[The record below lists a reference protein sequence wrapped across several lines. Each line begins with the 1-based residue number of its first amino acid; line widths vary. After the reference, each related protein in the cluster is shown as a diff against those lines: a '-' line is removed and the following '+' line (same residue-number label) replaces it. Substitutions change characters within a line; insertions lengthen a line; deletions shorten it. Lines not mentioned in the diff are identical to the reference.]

1 MWLKL
6 SLFGLVLCP
15 DWLREDAGVGDRSKE
30 VVEVCSHHRWET
42 SLGLSY
48 VCAHGWA
55 ETLLVIHLL
64 GRLSPEE
71 IWSAE
76 DSDLKM
82 WGADR
87 DMIRS
92 FHSCR
97 SRFNPESVKQ
107 KMEGMGCRFLP
118 LGSQEYP
125 SVLADLSEPP
135 AGIFVMGNSEVW
147 SRFLEVPRLTI
158 VGTRGAT
165 PYGLRA
171 TASVARAACRSGVAI
186 VSGMALGIDGR
197 AHHEALEMRGSTI
210 AVLGGGVDVV
220 SPAGHESLY
229 EEIVRRGVV
238 VSELPPGTRAEGW
251 TFPVR
256 NRILAAFGDA
266 LVVTEA
272 PERSGTMIT
281 VEEAMRLGRSVFA
294 VPGSVF
300 ASSHRGNNL
309 LIHEGANVIMDA
321 DWFLQDFRCLTR
333 TLRGS
338 RVMEGGQQDE
348 VGSLPPGS
356 SPVERL
362 VVGGLGRG
370 SRSVDEL
377 AAATGLTVRET
388 AAVLST
394 LELLGKV
401 VRTGAGKY
409 ALIC

>member
-1 MWLKL
+1 MPWMRWRACMWLKL

-30 VVEVCSHHRWET
+30 VVEACSHRRWET

-87 DMIRS
+87 EMIRS

-165 PYGLRA
+165 PYGLRGSQQWSA
-171 TASVARAACRSGVAI
+171 VA
-186 VSGMALGIDGR
+186 L
-197 AHHEALEMRGSTI
+197 
-210 AVLGGGVDVV
+210 
-220 SPAGHESLY
+220 
-229 EEIVRRGVV
+229 
-238 VSELPPGTRAEGW
+238 PGTATRPPSYPLRICRPVVPRDPPAPRGILDSP
-251 TFPVR
+251 TGGNGTPFP
-256 NRILAAFGDA
+256 
-266 LVVTEA
+266 
-272 PERSGTMIT
+272 P
-281 VEEAMRLGRSVFA
+281 
-294 VPGSVF
+294 
-300 ASSHRGNNL
+300 SS
-309 LIHEGANVIMDA
+309 A
-321 DWFLQDFRCLTR
+321 
-333 TLRGS
+333 
-338 RVMEGGQQDE
+338 
-348 VGSLPPGS
+348 
-356 SPVERL
+356 
-362 VVGGLGRG
+362 
-370 SRSVDEL
+370 
-377 AAATGLTVRET
+377 
-388 AAVLST
+388 
-394 LELLGKV
+394 
-401 VRTGAGKY
+401 
-409 ALIC
+409 